1 MSLKYFETQ
10 VQMNAKQLWLHDTLA
25 LTVVVGQG
33 RQKIILKIDA
43 KILGKLFFQKINFLY
58 GENKNVPKKFYF
70 KPLPKLTF

>member
-43 KILGKLFFQKINFLY
+43 KILGKLFFQN
-58 GENKNVPKKFYF
+58 
-70 KPLPKLTF
+70 